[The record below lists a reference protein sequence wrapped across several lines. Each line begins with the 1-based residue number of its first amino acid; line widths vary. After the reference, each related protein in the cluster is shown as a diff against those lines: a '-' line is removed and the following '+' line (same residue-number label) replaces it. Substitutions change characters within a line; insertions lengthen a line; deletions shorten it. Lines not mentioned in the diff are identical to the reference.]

1 MSNEKSKP
9 TNAKRT
15 HNYQDQLIK
24 NEHTHTQIPKNTKT
38 THRTFQ
44 KKKNTINLMKL

>member
-9 TNAKRT
+9 TNAKGT

-24 NEHTHTQIPKNTKT
+24 NEHTHTHKYLKIPKP
-38 THRTFQ
+38 HIGPFR
-44 KKKNTINLMKL
+44 KKNKKQ